1 MSIIT
6 VQLIEI
12 PSFDLE
18 ASSNDV
24 LPLQYYTNENQ
35 ISGLWSSQCWC
46 LGWAFVDSILHRL
59 APLWVDARG
68 LGFTWNYI
76 LQGMKR
82 RARSERRVGRQ
93 REASFRSRGEQD
105 FHSGEEALMPMSNMV
120 TTQGRDAR
128 KLIGGEIH
136 RWSWKKRMVVD
147 ILPLKMLSTVR
158 QRSDQSRSSLQR
170 QATRKVHLEL
180 FLTFYADGI

>member
-1 MSIIT
+1 GKC
-6 VQLIEI
+6 
-12 PSFDLE
+12 E
-18 ASSNDV
+18 A
-24 LPLQYYTNENQ
+24 LQYEAVLG
-35 ISGLWSSQCWC
+35 SGGCRGAMIDPSS
-46 LGWAFVDSILHRL
+46 WAFVDSILHRL

-170 QATRKVHLEL
+170 QATRK
-180 FLTFYADGI
+180 